1 MVNAKALKKGRCKG
15 NDDTETE
22 TGDAQ
27 ADCAGERTQVAGV
40 EAERGSGGMKRL
52 SDNTWEYH
60 GWHIEYWGDGYR
72 LSRIQML
79 NGKWETM
86 TAKSQAQARML
97 IDRAESEIKMVGHI
111 IRGRK

>member
-1 MVNAKALKKGRCKG
+1 M
-15 NDDTETE
+15 E
-22 TGDAQ
+22 
-27 ADCAGERTQVAGV
+27 
-40 EAERGSGGMKRL
+40 ERGQGGMKRT
-52 SDNTWEYH
+52 SDNTWEH
-60 GWHIEYWGDGYR
+60 NGWTIEYWCDGYR

-79 NGKWETM
+79 DGKWETM

>member
-15 NDDTETE
+15 NDTDRKNQGTRSDR
-22 TGDAQ
+22 TGKRPQ
-27 ADCAGERTQVAGV
+27 TAGV

-72 LSRIQML
+72 LSRIKAL
-79 NGKWETM
+79 DGKWETM

-97 IDRAESEIKMVGHI
+97 IDRAESEIKMLGHI
-111 IRGRK
+111 VRVRR

>member
-1 MVNAKALKKGRCKG
+1 M
-15 NDDTETE
+15 E
-22 TGDAQ
+22 
-27 ADCAGERTQVAGV
+27 
-40 EAERGSGGMKRL
+40 ERGQGGMKRL

-72 LSRIQML
+72 LSRIKAL
-79 NGKWETM
+79 DGKWETM

-111 IRGRK
+111 VRGRK